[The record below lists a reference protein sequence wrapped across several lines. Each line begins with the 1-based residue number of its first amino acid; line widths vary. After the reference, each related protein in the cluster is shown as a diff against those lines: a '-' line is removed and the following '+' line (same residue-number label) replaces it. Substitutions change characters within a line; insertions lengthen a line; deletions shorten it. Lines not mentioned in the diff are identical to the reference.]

1 MLRDNFTCCLSGLID
16 VEVTVDARRKGCDAL
31 RTGLTPVHI
40 FEAVDES
47 LITKTESLALTA
59 ELFQRI
65 YECSPIITDE
75 IQVNVPQNSYLAQ
88 PLAHYAL
95 SSFHTC
101 LRPTEVPNRYCHI
114 VYEAVSTLESETFID
129 FKDHTQHELATRFWP
144 SEFSQWAQDAQ
155 PDRSIRG
162 VPLPDATL
170 LRGRA
175 AMTMILH
182 ESGIIHE
189 FDSLRYEEEEE
200 VPQADGDSLML
211 HLQGLGYN
219 GSWSVDPMTL

>member
-1 MLRDNFTCCLSGLID
+1 MRLAASILVSGLQRYVFGVASD
-16 VEVTVDARRKGCDAL
+16 L
-31 RTGLTPVHI
+31 LTP
-40 FEAVDES
+40 AD
-47 LITKTESLALTA
+47 ADC
-59 ELFQRI
+59 Q
-65 YECSPIITDE
+65 
-75 IQVNVPQNSYLAQ
+75 
-88 PLAHYAL
+88 
-95 SSFHTC
+95 
-101 LRPTEVPNRYCHI
+101 VPNRYCNI
-114 VYEAVSTLESETFID
+114 VYEAVSTLESEIFID
-129 FKDHTQHELATRFWP
+129 FKDNTQHELATRFWP

-200 VPQADGDSLML
+200 VPHADGDSLML